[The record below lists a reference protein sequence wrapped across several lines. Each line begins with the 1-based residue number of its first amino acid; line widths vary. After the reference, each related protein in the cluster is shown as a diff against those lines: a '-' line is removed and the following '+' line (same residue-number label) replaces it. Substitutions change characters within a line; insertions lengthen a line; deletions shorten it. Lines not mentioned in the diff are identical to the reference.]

1 MCYIRGEARNQQ
13 ALFPVALDDLVPA
26 DHVCRVIEAFVGRLN
41 FQQLGFVRA
50 EAAETGRPGYDPR
63 DLMKLYLYGYLN
75 TIRSSRRLEAECR
88 RNVELMWLLGR
99 LAPDYKSIAEFRR
112 QHREAVTEA
121 GAELVRFARAVGLV
135 RGEWVAIDGSK
146 FQAVASSRSVAER
159 EAVKRYLDAVED
171 GDAQEELVIE
181 PGAVEAALK
190 KLNQDAEP
198 EAGFM
203 RMGQGYGSH
212 PAYNVQTAVDAE
224 HALIVTHAVT
234 VEKSDNRSLEPMA
247 MAAQQAVGDPL
258 SLHVVA
264 DTGYS
269 NGAQAAACEAHGI
282 VVHAPAQ
289 RGVNNRG
296 DGTLFERKQ
305 FRYDA
310 TSDTFRCPGEQTLV
324 RMRIDENKQS
334 TIYAA
339 PRKSCAHCGLKNRC
353 TTAPQRSIY
362 LHLHEAALVRM
373 NERATPAVMRLRR
386 SIVEHPFA
394 TLKHRIFGHPRF
406 LLRGVAG
413 AMIEIGLG
421 TMAYNLKRM
430 MNVLGGAKL
439 ATLMQT

>member
-1 MCYIRGEARNQQ
+1 MGYIQGEARNQQ
-13 ALFPVALDDLVPA
+13 SLFPVALDDLVPG

-88 RNVELMWLLGR
+88 RNVEVMWLLGR

-112 QHREAVTEA
+112 LHREAVTEA
-121 GAELVRFARAVGLV
+121 GAELIRFARAVGLV
-135 RGEWVAIDGSK
+135 RGQWVAIDGSK

-181 PGAVEAALK
+181 PGAVEAALR
-190 KLNQDAEP
+190 KLDQDAEP

-234 VEKSDNRSLEPMA
+234 VEKSDNRSLEA
-247 MAAQQAVGDPL
+247 MAVAAQKAVGDPP

-269 NGAQAAACEAHGI
+269 NGAQAAACEARGI
-282 VVHAPAQ
+282 LPHVPAL

-296 DGTLFERKQ
+296 DGTLFDRTQ
-305 FRYDA
+305 FHYDVA
-310 TSDTFRCPGEQTLV
+310 SDTFRCPGEQTLV
-324 RMRIDENKQS
+324 RMRVDKNKLS

-339 PRKSCAHCGLKNRC
+339 PRKSCAHCALKSRC
-353 TTAPQRSIY
+353 TTAPQRAIY
-362 LHLHEAALVRM
+362 LHLHEAVLDRM
-373 NERATPAVMRLRR
+373 KERATPAVMRLRR
-386 SIVEHPFA
+386 CTVEHPFA
-394 TLKHRIFGHPRF
+394 ALKYRIFGHPRF

-413 AMIEIGLG
+413 ATIEIGLA

-430 MNVLGGAKL
+430 MNVLGGTKL